1 MSSPDQN
8 LPNLQN
14 EIKLLNSWN
23 VYFHDNF
30 NKNWDINSYIK
41 IMNIDTNKSF
51 WEFFNN
57 FDNLNY
63 VDNQFFIMKENISP
77 LWEDLPN
84 GANVIMRI
92 KQLNMTPVLDIWTTL
107 CAKILTHEID
117 IDTYHIKGIV
127 FNMKYDL
134 VNIKIIVDNAKNH
147 ETNEYTNTAL
157 FIKSYLEKEYPGNKY
172 SLLSNI
178 RKENIKYTKYIPRKK
193 K

>member
-92 KQLNMTPVLDIWTTL
+92 KQL
-107 CAKILTHEID
+107 HQ
-117 IDTYHIKGIV
+117 
-127 FNMKYDL
+127 F
-134 VNIKIIVDNAKNH
+134 
-147 ETNEYTNTAL
+147 TN
-157 FIKSYLEKEYPGNKY
+157 
-172 SLLSNI
+172 
-178 RKENIKYTKYIPRKK
+178 
-193 K
+193 